1 MLHNSLVAKVCGPEK
16 ALDWFS
22 HACSLP
28 RASEVQ
34 NKKFP
39 CGELSPGAQNGVS
52 LVAKNVPGQLALA
65 LLKPPVSGEAGF
77 L

>member
-1 MLHNSLVAKVCGPEK
+1 MLQKSLVAKVCGPGK
-16 ALDWFS
+16 ATDWFS
-22 HACSLP
+22 HACCLL

-34 NKKFP
+34 NKTFP
-39 CGELSPGAQNGVS
+39 CGELPPGAQNGVS

-65 LLKPPVSGEAGF
+65 LLKSPASGEAGF